1 MAAFIEKGLAEE
13 SFLVDAVRDGEQ
25 ALTEARRTVYDVII
39 LDLRLPGID
48 GFAVCQEIR
57 ALGSQTPILILSARG
72 LVEDRVR
79 GLEIGADDYL
89 TKPFA
94 FSELSARVR
103 ALLRRR
109 QPVTLLTL
117 RVGDLALDPITR
129 IVKRGTRRVDLT
141 QKEFALLD
149 YLMRHAGHVLT
160 RAMIAEH
167 VWDFNFDRLT
177 NVIDVYINHLRNKIE
192 GPAEP
197 RLIHG
202 KGPPQL
208 RSRDAVCAERGGHG
222 HGPRAR

>member
-1 MAAFIEKGLAEE
+1 MRVLLVEDEPKLATFIEKGLAEE
-13 SFLVDAVRDGEQ
+13 SFLVDAVRDGEH
-25 ALTEARRTVYDVII
+25 ALEEARRTVYDVII

-48 GFAVCQEIR
+48 GFAVCREIR
-57 ALGSQTPILILSARG
+57 ALGNQTPILILSARG

-79 GLEIGADDYL
+79 GLETGADDYL

-109 QPVTLLTL
+109 QSATLLTL

-149 YLMRHAGHVLT
+149 YLMRHAGHVVT

-177 NVIDVYINHLRNKIE
+177 NVIDVYINILRKKLE
-192 GPAEP
+192 KGDSAPELPAAT
-197 RLIHG
+197 
-202 KGPPQL
+202 
-208 RSRDAVCAERGGHG
+208 DATVVE
-222 HGPRAR
+222 